1 MLHIVTGCMFA
12 GKTSELVKIYNSNT
26 NIVVLDYDTEAVI
39 QPTKQIFDI
48 EIVAC
53 NTLKQGHLYTHDN
66 KSVPCTK
73 LLNIQSLIDYTN
85 YTIKLEEDIILI
97 NEGQFFTGLK
107 EFVKCAL
114 ENKKTV
120 YVFGLDGDFKQKKFG
135 EILDLIP
142 NADTYKKLYA
152 KCKCGDKASFSKRLS
167 TFIGQYAPDD
177 KYKPVCRNCL

>member
-12 GKTSELVKIYNSNT
+12 GKTSELVKIYNSKNA
-26 NIVVLDYDTEAVI
+26 IVIDYDTESLVEN
-39 QPTKQIFDI
+39 TNNFDI
-48 EIVAC
+48 PKI
-53 NTLKQGHLYTHDN
+53 KQGHLYTHDLE
-66 KSVPCTK
+66 SIPCIK
-73 LLNIQSLIDYTN
+73 LLNIQSLIDYMH

-97 NEGQFFTGLK
+97 NEAQFFTGLK

-142 NADTYKKLYA
+142 ISDTYTKLYA
-152 KCKCGDKASFSKRLS
+152 NCECGAKASFSKRLS